1 MIKIAD
7 TNRVLVAVGNA
18 EHRGLIVKALTEDGH
33 RVIET
38 SNGNEALDLLKKHVF
53 QLVITDLK
61 LEGTNGP
68 DVIQSVQEQSPVTPI
83 IMTVEPGAE
92 DAGIKAM
99 MQGAFEYRELPLNLE
114 HLRLTVHRALEKASL
129 HHAFYYLRHEQP
141 YLYRLE
147 SIVAE
152 SPAMQ
157 EVLKQVAHLAPTHST
172 VLITGETGVGKN
184 LIAGAVHANSPR
196 REAAIVTVSC
206 ATLAENLLESELFGH
221 EKGAFTG
228 AVQPRTGRF
237 QQAHGGTLFLDE
249 VGEISP
255 QIQAKLLRAIEEQ
268 LIYRL
273 GGSREIH
280 VNVRIIAAT
289 NRDLGED
296 VKQGVF
302 RRDLFYRLNVTP
314 ILIPPLRERRE
325 DILPLVR
332 RFTQALCKQMSRPE
346 LAYSPQAE
354 QRLIEHQWQG
364 NVRELRN
371 VVERTVLFTVKNVV
385 ESDDILLGPHVA
397 ESPGTQ
403 LAREPGGVDG
413 YFVAKSLNLEELEKQ
428 AILSALDSTDWV
440 QSKAAELLGL
450 TPSSLSYKLNRLD
463 IKDPRFRSRR
473 RR

>member
-1 MIKIAD
+1 MVKIAE

-18 EHRGLIVKALTEDGH
+18 DHRGLIVKALTEDGH
-33 RVIET
+33 KVTET
-38 SNGNEALDLLKKHVF
+38 SRGREALDLLKKHVF

-61 LEGTNGP
+61 LEGTEGS
-68 DVIQSVQEQSPVTPI
+68 DIVQSVQEQCPVTPV
-83 IMTVEPGAE
+83 IMTVERGAQ
-92 DAGIKAM
+92 DDGIKAM
-99 MQGAFEYRELPLNLE
+99 MKGAFEFRELPLNLE

-152 SPAMQ
+152 SPAMK
-157 EVLKQVAHLAPTHST
+157 EVLNQVAHLAPTNST

-196 REAAIVTVSC
+196 REATIVTVSC
-206 ATLAENLLESELFGH
+206 TTLAENLLESELFGH

-255 QIQAKLLRAIEEQ
+255 QIQAKLLRAIEDQ

-289 NRDLGED
+289 NRDLSED
-296 VKQGVF
+296 VKKGQF
-302 RRDLFYRLNVTP
+302 RRDFFYRLNVAP
-314 ILIPPLRERRE
+314 LFIPPLRERKE
-325 DILPLVR
+325 DIMPLVE
-332 RFTQALCKQMSRPE
+332 RFTRALCKQMSKPE
-346 LAYSPQAE
+346 LEYLPEAQ
-354 QRLIEHQWQG
+354 QMLVEHPWMG

-371 VVERTVLFTVKNVV
+371 VVERTVLFTKKKQVGLK
-385 ESDDILLGPHVA
+385 ELMLGIKTGDEA
-397 ESPGTQ
+397 SYALPG
-403 LAREPGGVDG
+403 PGSAISGA
-413 YFVAKSLNLEELEKQ
+413 FVAQSLNLVELEKQ
-428 AILSALDSTDWV
+428 AIMTALDQTDWV
-440 QSKAAELLGL
+440 QTKAADLLGV
-450 TPSSLSYKLNRLD
+450 TPSSLSYKLNRLG
-463 IKDPRFRSRR
+463 IKDSRFRSRR